1 MGDVG
6 GGDVGDPKA
15 WFPETLCLLCSGCQS
30 SVSGDVSDLRLWMQ
44 EKFQVRLIK
53 LNQNN
58 TLRLR
63 VVPRAGLALKR
74 HVIEIN
80 GKNPKLAL
88 CVSGKVSG
96 AFLQCPIKALNMS
109 E

>member
-1 MGDVG
+1 
-6 GGDVGDPKA
+6 
-15 WFPETLCLLCSGCQS
+15 
-30 SVSGDVSDLRLWMQ
+30 VSDAIVNTRL
-44 EKFQVRLIK
+44 VSAAL
-53 LNQNN
+53 
-58 TLRLR
+58 
-63 VVPRAGLALKR
+63 VPRAGLALKR

-80 GKNPKLAL
+80 GKNTKRAL